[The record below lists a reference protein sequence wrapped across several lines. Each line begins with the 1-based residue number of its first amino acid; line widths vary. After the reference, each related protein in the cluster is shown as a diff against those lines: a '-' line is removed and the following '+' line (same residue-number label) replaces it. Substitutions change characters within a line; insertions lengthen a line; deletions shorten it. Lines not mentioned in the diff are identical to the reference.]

1 MTSKKIVI
9 IDDDPD
15 IRLSLEQILNS
26 KGYDAISFEDG
37 FDFFK
42 YLKNGDIPNL
52 ILLDVMMPVMSGWEI
67 QRKLEKNP
75 KWKKIPI
82 IFITCRTTD
91 TAKEMANRYGI
102 DYIEKPF
109 DIEDLTKRVKIA
121 IKG

>member
-26 KGYDAISFEDG
+26 KGYNAISFEDG

-67 QRKLEKNP
+67 QRKLKENP
-75 KWKKIPI
+75 KWNKIPI

-91 TAKEMANRYGI
+91 TAKEMGKRYGI

-109 DIEDLTKRVKIA
+109 DIEDLTRRVKIA
-121 IKG
+121 IIE

>member
-15 IRLSLEQILNS
+15 IRSSLEQILNS
-26 KGYDAISFEDG
+26 EGYNAISFEDG

-42 YLKNGDIPNL
+42 YLEDEEKPNL

-67 QRKLEKNP
+67 QRKLEENP
-75 KWKKIPI
+75 NWKKIPI
-82 IFITCRTTD
+82 IFITCRTTE
-91 TAKEMANRYGI
+91 TAKDMGKRYGI

-109 DIEDLTKRVKIA
+109 DIDDLKRRVEKA
-121 IKG
+121 LNS